1 MMINNFLF
9 SGFVDVEDGNT
20 IQVDYL
26 SQQWP
31 TLVSHYWASAS
42 VLVAGLVFAVLMPL
56 VGLTLCCCRCAG
68 GCGSRSQPF
77 DAKYDSCKR
86 QFYGIILAGFTILI
100 S

>member
-1 MMINNFLF
+1 MFL
-9 SGFVDVEDGNT
+9 GFVDVEGGNT

-42 VLVAGLVFAVLMPL
+42 VLVAGLVFAVLMPFI
-56 VGLTLCCCRCAG
+56 GLTLCFCRCAG

-86 QFYGIILAGFTILI
+86 QFYGILLAGFTILI